1 MVTLCRK
8 TNSSAAEVSAELGV
22 MDNKPVALYHC
33 KKKKKVPIIKS
44 SIPYIFIL
52 IPKLLKLIFSD
63 S

>member
-33 KKKKKVPIIKS
+33 KKKKVPIIKS